1 LAAGWEA
8 LLWAL
13 PRLFADASEVQPNNK
28 AAAITIRANLVM
40 GFLQGPSDK
49 PSRHSATKPLTK
61 DEARRIAAN
70 IAELP
75 DFLANPK
82 GAYRL

>member
-1 LAAGWEA
+1 MESGQNFPP
-8 LLWAL
+8 
-13 PRLFADASEVQPNNK
+13 PRSVEERPAVFVVRDHNGQPV
-28 AAAITIRANLVM
+28 AYV
-40 GFLQGPSDK
+40 FFEEK
-49 PSRHSATKPLTK
+49 PSRRSAAEPLTK
-61 DEARRIAAN
+61 DEAQRIAAN